1 MSSWNYS
8 YLAKAVYRFA
18 LLICLFEKNPPL
30 PVAMFPLSGCASILS
45 VGVILRTGMVTSAEW
60 HCSANCPPQA
70 PAHRQ
75 CPRVSPSP
83 GHCPGASKP
92 RPLHLPPLSLPP
104 AAPCS
109 WPARRTNGLSLSPL
123 CLLPRN
129 LFPRFE
135 APRLQPCPGAWS
147 RRISMACLPFMRGKR
162 SCLQNIKWLG
172 RCGEAEL
179 LICQHLLLLRSW
191 HRLPSPL
198 SPFRPP
204 PT

>member
-30 PVAMFPLSGCASILS
+30 PVAMFPLSGCASILA
-45 VGVILRTGMVTSAEW
+45 VGVILGTGMVTPLSGIALPTV
-60 HCSANCPPQA
+60 HPTPQPTGRALVSPQA
-70 PAHRQ
+70 LGIALE
-75 CPRVSPSP
+75 PRSP
-83 GHCPGASKP
+83 GPCTSPPSASP
-92 RPLHLPPLSLPP
+92 LPPP
-104 AAPCS
+104 APGQQGGPMACPS
-109 WPARRTNGLSLSPL
+109 HP
-123 CLLPRN
+123 CLLPGN

-198 SPFRPP
+198 SPYRPP